1 MSLATVS
8 PEQAKAMQ
16 QRGAVICDVRSS
28 EDYAREHIPGA
39 QSTPLTDLKNIP
51 AEGVP
56 IVFHCQAGLRTA
68 DNAARLS
75 EASSGCE
82 AYILGGGIN
91 AWKAA
96 GLYVRTDR
104 SQPIDIMR
112 QVQIGAGSVVVVG
125 VLLGYFV
132 AQPWTLIALAMG
144 AGLVFAGITGACGM
158 AKVLAL
164 MPWNKRA
171 SA

>member
-1 MSLATVS
+1 MTLATVS
-8 PEQAKAMQ
+8 PQQAKAMQ
-16 QRGAVICDVRSS
+16 DRGAVICDVRST
-28 EDYAREHIPGA
+28 EDYAREHIPGS
-39 QSTPLTDLKNIP
+39 QSTPLTDLTSVP
-51 AEGVP
+51 AAGVP
-56 IVFHCQAGLRTA
+56 IVFHCQAGRRTA
-68 DNAARLS
+68 DNAGRLGA
-75 EASSGCE
+75 ASSGCE
-82 AYILGGGIN
+82 AYILSGGIN

-96 GLYVRTDR
+96 GLSVDTDR

-112 QVQIGAGSVVVVG
+112 QVQIGAGSVGVVG

-144 AGLVFAGITGACGM
+144 AGLVFAGITGWCGM

-171 SA
+171 AA

>member
-1 MSLATVS
+1 MSLATIS
-8 PEQAKAMQ
+8 PEQAKALQ
-16 QRGAVICDVRSS
+16 DRGAVICDVRST
-28 EDYAREHIPGA
+28 DDFAREHIPGA
-39 QSTPLTDLKNIP
+39 QSTPLTDLKSVP

-56 IVFHCQAGLRTA
+56 IVFHCQAGRRTA
-68 DNAARLS
+68 DNALRLG

-96 GLYVRTDR
+96 GLNVRTDR

-112 QVQIGAGSVVVVG
+112 QVQIGAGSIVVVG

-132 AQPWTLIALAMG
+132 AQPWTVIALAMG

-158 AKVLAL
+158 AKVVAL

>member
-1 MSLATVS
+1 MSLATIS

-56 IVFHCQAGLRTA
+56 IVFHCQAGSRTA
-68 DNAARLS
+68 DNATRLG

-96 GLYVRTDR
+96 GLNVRTDR

-125 VLLGYFV
+125 VLLGYLV
-132 AQPWTLIALAMG
+132 AQPWTLIALVMG

>member
-1 MSLATVS
+1 MSSLTTIS
-8 PEQAKAMQ
+8 PGQAKALQ
-16 QRGAVICDVRSS
+16 DRGAVICDVRSP
-28 EDYAREHIPGA
+28 EDFAREHIPGA
-39 QSTPLTDLKNIP
+39 QSTPLTHLKRVP
-51 AEGVP
+51 AGVP
-56 IVFHCQAGLRTA
+56 VVFHCQAGRRTA

-96 GLYVRTDR
+96 GLKVRIDR

-112 QVQIGAGSVVVVG
+112 QVQIGAGSIVVAG

-132 AQPWTLIALAMG
+132 AQPWTLVALAMG
-144 AGLVFAGITGACGM
+144 AGLVFAGITGTCGM
-158 AKVLAL
+158 AKLLAL
-164 MPWNKRA
+164 MPWNKRGEV
-171 SA
+171 

>member
-16 QRGAVICDVRSS
+16 QRGAVICDVRST
-28 EDYAREHIPGA
+28 EDFAREHIPAA

-56 IVFHCQAGLRTA
+56 IVFHCQAGRRTA
-68 DNAARLS
+68 DNATRLG

-132 AQPWTLIALAMG
+132 AQPWTLIALVMG

>member
-1 MSLATVS
+1 MSLATIS
-8 PEQAKAMQ
+8 PEQAKALQ
-16 QRGAVICDVRSS
+16 DRGAVICDVRST
-28 EDYAREHIPGA
+28 DDFAREHIPGA
-39 QSTPLTDLKNIP
+39 QSTPLTDLKSVP
-51 AEGVP
+51 TKGVP
-56 IVFHCQAGLRTA
+56 IVFHCQAGRRTA
-68 DNAARLS
+68 DNAPRLG

-96 GLYVRTDR
+96 GLNVRTDR

-112 QVQIGAGSVVVVG
+112 QVQIGAGSIVVVG

-132 AQPWTLIALAMG
+132 AQPWTFIALAMG

>member
-1 MSLATVS
+1 MSLATVT

-16 QRGAVICDVRSS
+16 QRGAVICDVRST

-51 AEGVP
+51 PQGVP
-56 IVFHCQAGLRTA
+56 IVFHCQAGRRTA
-68 DNAARLS
+68 DNATRLG

-96 GLYVRTDR
+96 GLNVRTDR

-112 QVQIGAGSVVVVG
+112 QVQIGAGSIVVIG

-158 AKVLAL
+158 AKVLTL